1 MAWAGLTS
9 AGGDRGWDQ
18 GAAGARDAFSDP
30 TRGAGAVGPDGAPR
44 VLFSACKGESHTPTA
59 GFKALFRRLRGRWR
73 TEKLAG
79 GRGSDGLTPEALAG
93 AQVLVFGAPRELFTR
108 AELQAVRGFLRRGGS
123 LLVLGG
129 EGGEKRLGTNL
140 NQVLEEFGIR
150 INADCVVRTVHH
162 RYFHPKE
169 ALIAD
174 GILNRAV
181 LNFGG
186 VAAGEGRG
194 GGSGGNPAGGGA
206 GVGAR
211 GGLSGRGLASPGGG
225 EAERDSHDGTGLE
238 FVYPRGAT
246 LQVQKPAVA
255 VLSSGKVAYPMH
267 RPLGAMW
274 DAGSSPGGGT
284 AGRICVLG
292 SALLF
297 DDAWIEKEDNARL
310 AEFVFEWLRPGSGV
324 KLYELDAEEP
334 DVNDHQHLPD
344 TNSLAERVKS
354 CLQDMGEELP
364 ADPTQL
370 FDQSLFRFDT
380 ETIPAAAALYGRL
393 NVKKAPLTLIP
404 PQFEM
409 PLPPLQPAV
418 FPPAL
423 QEAKG
428 PALDLFDLDDYFVDP
443 RARLAQLTNKCI
455 EGSPGDVE
463 YFIAEAADILG
474 LRRGDAPGGAPD
486 PKALLSEAFR
496 QLVQFKMPGPALG
509 GGGSAYAEGLA
520 EGMGEPPA
528 RAAGGLVSEAG
539 GESMRFD

>member
-1 MAWAGLTS
+1 M
-9 AGGDRGWDQ
+9 
-18 GAAGARDAFSDP
+18 
-30 TRGAGAVGPDGAPR
+30 GPDGAPR
-44 VLFSACKGESHTPTA
+44 VLFSACKGESHTPSA

-73 TEKLAG
+73 TEKLGG
-79 GRGSDGLTPEALAG
+79 GRGGDGVTPQALAG

-150 INADCVVRTVHH
+150 INADCVVRTVHD

-181 LNFGG
+181 LNFGD
-186 VAAGEGRG
+186 AAGGGEARG
-194 GGSGGNPAGGGA
+194 AGWGGAGGGA
-206 GVGAR
+206 GGGAR
-211 GGLSGRGLASPGGG
+211 GGLEAGGFTSAG
-225 EAERDSHDGTGLE
+225 TGERDAHDGTGLE

-267 RPLGAMW
+267 RPVGAMW
-274 DAGSSPGGGT
+274 ESGKAGGGGE

-344 TNSLAERVKS
+344 TSSLAERVKS
-354 CLQDMGEELP
+354 CLQDTGEELP

-380 ETIPAAAALYGRL
+380 ETIPAATALYGRL

-455 EGSPGDVE
+455 EGGPGDVE

-474 LRRGDAPGGAPD
+474 LRREEAPGGAPN
-486 PKALLSEAFR
+486 PKALLAEVFER
-496 QLVQFKMPGPALG
+496 LVQFKMPGPAMG

-520 EGMGEPPA
+520 PVAGEGPV
-528 RAAGGLVSEAG
+528 GGGGGGVVTEAG
-539 GESMRFD
+539 SESLRFD